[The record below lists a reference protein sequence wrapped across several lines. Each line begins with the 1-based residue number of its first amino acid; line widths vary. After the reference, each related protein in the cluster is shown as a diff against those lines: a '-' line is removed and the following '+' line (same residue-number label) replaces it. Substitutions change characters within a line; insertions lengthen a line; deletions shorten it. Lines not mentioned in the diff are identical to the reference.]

1 MQIQAAQRIT
11 ATDAMLRD
19 IYSDGNEG
27 APVKKLI
34 HDQASEAGDGV
45 IKRERYG
52 LQREAL
58 EPRSQAG
65 DGVDFEA
72 ERDEKRRRKVDEGLA
87 RINDDIDA
95 DGSALDKLEHVKKQL
110 VLD

>member
-1 MQIQAAQRIT
+1 MIKQARQE
-11 ATDAMLRD
+11 M
-19 IYSDGNEG
+19 EM
-27 APVKKLI
+27 
-34 HDQASEAGDGV
+34 

-52 LQREAL
+52 VQREAHEL
-58 EPRSQAG
+58 RSQAE
-65 DGVDFEA
+65 DGVDFKA

-95 DGSALDKLEHVKKQL
+95 GGSALDKLEHVKKQL